1 MPSRRSVALVVAL
14 WLAVTGY
21 VVYRDVWPVLFAAG
35 PPPVAID
42 LADEAAQ
49 NIPTRWTIT
58 WNGKPSGKLTT
69 HLKYLDADDTFRIT
83 NEYRNVRIEV
93 SGLAVVVPEL
103 RNVTRITRSG
113 DLREQSAEGRLE
125 AYIGTSKFAEATA
138 KVAGTVVD
146 GQLIAACE
154 ITSPFGNVSKA
165 LDPVPVPRGQPLNP
179 LQPVNRVT
187 NVRPGRRWVV
197 SESDPLADA
206 VAAFVRSQVSQY
218 GLKLP
223 EEKREPLL
231 AEVLTDPQTID
242 WRNHESACWVI
253 EYRRGPDV
261 AARTHI
267 RTADGKVLRQEAFK
281 SGETLRTER
290 DE

>member
-1 MPSRRSVALVVAL
+1 MPSRRAVALIVVL
-14 WLAVTGY
+14 WVAVTGY
-21 VVYRDVWPVLFAAG
+21 VAYRDVWPVLFAAG

-49 NIPTRWTIT
+49 NVPTRWTIT
-58 WNGKPSGKLTT
+58 WNGKPAGKLTT
-69 HLKYLDADDTFRIT
+69 SLKYLDADDTFRFT
-83 NEYRNVRIEV
+83 NEFRNVRVELL
-93 SGLAVVVPEL
+93 GATVVVPEL
-103 RNVTRITRSG
+103 RNVTRITRAG
-113 DLREQSAEGRLE
+113 DLREQSADGKLE
-125 AYIGTSKFAEATA
+125 LLLNNAPIASATA
-138 KVAGTVVD
+138 KVAGTVEN
-146 GQLIAACE
+146 GQLVAACE

-197 SESDPLADA
+197 SESDPLGEA
-206 VAAFVRSQVSQY
+206 VAAFVRAQAAQY
-218 GLKLP
+218 GLKVP

-242 WRNHESACWVI
+242 WRGHESPCCVI

-261 AARTHI
+261 AARTHL
-267 RTADGKVLRQEAFK
+267 RTADGKVLRQEAFNK
-281 SGETLRTER
+281 GETLRIER

>member
-1 MPSRRSVALVVAL
+1 MPSRRTVALVLVF

-21 VVYRDVWPVLFAAG
+21 VAYRDVWPVLFAAG

-49 NIPTRWTIT
+49 NVPTRWTIT
-58 WNGKPSGKLTT
+58 WNGKQSGKLTT
-69 HLKYLDADDTFRIT
+69 SLKYLDADDTFRFT
-83 NEYRNVRIEV
+83 NEFRNVRIEI

-103 RNVTRITRSG
+103 RNVTRITRAG
-113 DLREQSAEGRLE
+113 DLREQSADGKLE
-125 AYIGTSKFAEATA
+125 LLVREVPIASATA
-138 KVAGTVVD
+138 KVAGTVEN
-146 GQLIAACE
+146 GQLVAVCDIK
-154 ITSPFGNVSKA
+154 SPFGTVNKA

-197 SESDPLADA
+197 SESDPLGEA
-206 VAAFVRSQVSQY
+206 VAAFVRAQAAQY
-218 GLKLP
+218 GLKVP

-231 AEVLTDPQTID
+231 AEVLSGTQAID
-242 WRNHESACWVI
+242 WHGHESECWVI
-253 EYRRGPDV
+253 EYRRGPDLK
-261 AARTHI
+261 ARTHI
-267 RTADGKVLRQEAFK
+267 RTSDGKVLRQEAFQK
-281 SGETLRTER
+281 GETLRIER

>member
-58 WNGKPSGKLTT
+58 WSGKPAGKLTT
-69 HLKYLDADDTFRIT
+69 SLKYLDADDTFRIT
-83 NEYRNVRIEV
+83 NEFRNVRVEV

-113 DLREQSAEGRLE
+113 DLREQSADGKLE
-125 AYIGTSKFAEATA
+125 AYFGTSKFAEATA
-138 KVAGTVVD
+138 KVAGTVENGHLV
-146 GQLIAACE
+146 AACE
-154 ITSPFGNVSKA
+154 ITSPFGNVSQA

-197 SESDPLADA
+197 SESDPLGEA
-206 VAAFVRSQVSQY
+206 VGAFVRSQAAQY

-242 WRNHESACWVI
+242 WRGHGSECWVI

-281 SGETLRTER
+281 SGETLRIER